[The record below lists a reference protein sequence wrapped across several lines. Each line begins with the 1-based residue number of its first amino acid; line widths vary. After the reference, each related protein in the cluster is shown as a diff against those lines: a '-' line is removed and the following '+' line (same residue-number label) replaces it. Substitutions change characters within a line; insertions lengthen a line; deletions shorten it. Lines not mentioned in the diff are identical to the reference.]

1 METKWSLKYESIISD
16 SLLKTIKDWAYR
28 INFDGYADV
37 GTHWIALYV
46 KNIEVIYFDTF
57 GIEHFLWLQVKL

>member
-16 SLLKTIKDWAYR
+16 SLPKTIKDGTYI

-46 KNIEVIYFDTF
+46 KNMEVIYFDTF